1 MAKIKNYKPKK
12 DNSSGG
18 YLRLYSDQDM
28 SNYHTAVHSTVIRN
42 GNELVTKMINHYQG
56 NLPVF
61 KGKDVNLFQKTVTV
75 FENNPNGC
83 IIVGAKIK
91 IEVDKEEYRTIEIDL
106 IIFYQKTLVILELK
120 DGNNFDTKK
129 SPAEIDSLFLCKE
142 KFNNVGYTVVNKF
155 VSFNSDGTHSI
166 KDNRIHDIF
175 QNGVD
180 FCNEYN
186 FDFDGI
192 INERELD
199 TYDNRQ
205 SELKYAEKILRKY
218 KPDLFK

>member
-1 MAKIKNYKPKK
+1 M
-12 DNSSGG
+12 
-18 YLRLYSDQDM
+18 
-28 SNYHTAVHSTVIRN
+28 
-42 GNELVTKMINHYQG
+42 
-56 NLPVF
+56 
-61 KGKDVNLFQKTVTV
+61 
-75 FENNPNGC
+75 
-83 IIVGAKIK
+83 
-91 IEVDKEEYRTIEIDL
+91 
-106 IIFYQKTLVILELK
+106 ILELK